1 MAKRKLY
8 VSERPKE
15 DESAL
20 GRITTKVKPIVVEQ
34 IGVNP
39 PYAIVQASG
48 FSSRD
53 PRYVNEERKL
63 RKALLDFEPTIYSV
77 PEGQRWCSHG
87 HWSNKTNFSPKADNH
102 DGLHSICKTCRAGM
116 GRDKYAERI
125 LQEFGRAVREYK
137 RKAA

>member
-15 DESAL
+15 DESTL
-20 GRITTKVKPIVVEQ
+20 GRITTKVKPVVVEQ

-87 HWSNKTNFSPKADNH
+87 HWTHLHNFHTRGQGK
-102 DGLHSICKTCRAGM
+102 LWTICKTCRNELERRAYAARIEAEQ
-116 GRDKYAERI
+116 GREVRTYR
-125 LQEFGRAVREYK
+125 RA
-137 RKAA
+137 A